1 MPVDTRQVK
10 SRRQVRYQSFEDL
23 VADAER
29 LAGAKVG
36 TTANWSLGQT
46 LKHLGLAMEGST
58 RPGKGFKVPWWVKVL
73 GFVYLRRRLVYG
85 PFPPGLQLPK
95 SAAARLVPTEEVSAT
110 DGLATLRRGIEKLRS
125 ESTRATHPVAG
136 ALSIAEWDSFHLR
149 HAELHMSFLH
159 PQNGG

>member
-1 MPVDTRQVK
+1 MPIDTRKIK
-10 SRRQVRYQSFEDL
+10 SRRQVRYRTFDDL
-23 VADAER
+23 VTDAER
-29 LAGAKVG
+29 LAGTSVE
-36 TTANWSLGQT
+36 TSANWSLGQT

-73 GFVYLRRRLVYG
+73 GIVYLRRRLVYG

-95 SAAARLVPTEEVSAT
+95 SAAARLVPTEDVSNEE
-110 DGLATLRRGIEKLRS
+110 GLDTLRRGIDKLRS
-125 ESTRATHPVAG
+125 ESARAVHPVAG

-159 PQNGG
+159 PQER